1 VVNAVVARGIASLR
15 KKRAARQA
23 KWSRLCASDEKRRAE
38 RDELDALVERYLN
51 LRDRLARD
59 VDDWD
64 EGSRSLYIYAVLR
77 EVRRERKRRSMRRKV
92 QPR

>member
-1 VVNAVVARGIASLR
+1 VPSAVVARAIASLQ
-15 KKRAARQA
+15 KKRASRQVE
-23 KWSRLCASDEKRRAE
+23 WNRLCAAEGKRRAE
-38 RDELDALVERYLN
+38 RDELNAFVERYLN

-77 EVRRERKRRSMRRKV
+77 EVRRERKRRSMPRRV